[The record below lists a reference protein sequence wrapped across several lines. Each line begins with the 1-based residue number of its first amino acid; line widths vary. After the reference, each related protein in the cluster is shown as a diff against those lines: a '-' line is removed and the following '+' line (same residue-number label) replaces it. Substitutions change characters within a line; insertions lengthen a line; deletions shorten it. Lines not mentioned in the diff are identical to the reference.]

1 MQLFLGVDRQV
12 LDVGEGDLRTAILC
26 TLAYADV
33 FDFPLT
39 IDEVHRYLIGFPAG
53 RAEVVATLDSMAGK
67 QVGLNGRYSFLPGR
81 KGLVGLRMR
90 RQGQAE
96 LHWQLALKYGRRLA
110 ALPFVRMVAV
120 TGALAA
126 DNVEPDADL
135 DFLVITHPG
144 YLWVTRAMI
153 LAVDGYTNA
162 SLARI
167 CPNFILTESHLAL
180 DDRDLFAAQEL
191 ARMVPISGLPVY
203 AAMRAA
209 NRWTDGFLPN
219 AQGAP
224 RQLKA
229 GVNGDG
235 RLKTLGERL
244 LSTPPTRRLEQWE
257 MTRKITKFTRQG
269 NLNGE
274 TRFSADFCKGHFDGH
289 KQRIM
294 AAFHERL
301 QAINL
306 GVA

>member
-1 MQLFLGVDRQV
+1 MQLSLGYDRQV
-12 LDVGEGDLRTAILC
+12 LDVGEGDLRTSILY

-39 IDEVHRYLIGFPAG
+39 TDELQRYLIGHRAG
-53 RAEVVATLDSMAGK
+53 RAEVIAALESMAGK
-67 QVGLNGRYSFLPGR
+67 QVSLNGNYAFLPGR
-81 KGLVGLRMR
+81 KELVGIRLR
-90 RQGQAE
+90 RQAHGE
-96 LHWQLALKYGRRLA
+96 MLWPLAFKYGRRLA

-126 DNVEPDADL
+126 DNVDQDADL
-135 DFLVITHPG
+135 DYLVITQPG

-167 CPNFILTESHLAL
+167 CPNFILAESHLAL
-180 DDRDLFAAQEL
+180 DDRDLFTAQEL

-203 AAMRAA
+203 AAMRAS
-209 NRWTDGFLPN
+209 NRWTDSFLPN

-224 RQLKA
+224 RQLKTR
-229 GVNGDG
+229 VNGDG
-235 RLKTLGERL
+235 RLKMFGERL
-244 LSTPPTRRLEQWE
+244 LSTPPTRRLELWE
-257 MTRKITKFTRQG
+257 MTRKIAKFTRQG
-269 NLNGE
+269 NLNAE

-294 AAFHERL
+294 AAFQELL